1 MPISSVQIYRKN
13 KTRAFSLVELL
24 LVITV
29 IGILAGLATP
39 VMGRARRAGQQASE
53 TSAAKNLITAYLLAA
68 QDQDGVLLKGYE
80 EEGQAVDVRGMP
92 FELYSSQASRWPW
105 RLAPYL
111 NYQLEGAALVNER
124 AFALDANDPNQS
136 YLVSAS
142 PSLGMNSYFVG
153 GHENGQPALSYVTD
167 GTCVTRLN
175 QAVKPSQLIVFSSAR
190 GVDPTRGQ
198 NVDGYYYVT
207 SPQSSPRWPS
217 TWNAKGNARA
227 YGQVRLAYGER
238 AVTAQ
243 LDGSVSLL
251 NYSEM
256 RDMRRW
262 ANEAARQDNPDWRP

>member
-1 MPISSVQIYRKN
+1 MMQFARSNRK
-13 KTRAFSLVELL
+13 KAFTLVELL
-24 LVITV
+24 VVIAV
-29 IGILAGLATP
+29 IGLLVGLATP
-39 VMGRARRAGQQASE
+39 VLGRARLAGQQASE
-53 TSAAKNLITAYLLAA
+53 TAAAKSLITAYLAAA
-68 QDQDGVLLKGYE
+68 QDQSGVLLKGYDE
-80 EEGQAVDVRGMP
+80 NGQACNSQGIP
-92 FELYSSQASRWPW
+92 FRSESSESYRWPW

-111 NYQLEGAALVNER
+111 NYQLEGAILVNER
-124 AFALDANDPNQS
+124 ANNLDPNDPKDS

-153 GHENGQPALSYVTD
+153 GHENGQPANSYVTN
-167 GTCVTRLN
+167 GICVTRLA

-190 GVDPTRGQ
+190 GVDPMRGK

-217 TWNAKGNARA
+217 VWNANGTVKA
-227 YGQVRLAYGER
+227 YGQVRLAYLEK

-251 NYSEM
+251 NFSEL

-262 ANEAARQDNPDWRP
+262 ANEAARQDNPNWKP